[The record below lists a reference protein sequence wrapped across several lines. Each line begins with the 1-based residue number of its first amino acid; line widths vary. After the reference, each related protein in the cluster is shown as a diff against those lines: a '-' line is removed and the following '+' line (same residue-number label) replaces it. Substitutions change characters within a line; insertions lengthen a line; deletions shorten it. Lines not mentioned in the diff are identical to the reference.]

1 MAKHIGIAIVFSILA
16 AVSQAAPG
24 AAKDESRLLTAD
36 QLAQQP
42 PASEP
47 MKLPES
53 DSAAPPPGEDLTNPD
68 AGEPG
73 AAPGEAAPDE
83 MSIGEI
89 PDIKSIELTADL
101 ARRAI
106 DSYVLVKAKY
116 ADTDLESA
124 DNLQDF
130 VDKSPRGKDF
140 EADVKAAGFAN
151 VDDWNLAITS
161 LGFAYSGVT
170 DDPTADI
177 KQQIEEITAD
187 TSLAQDMKDRMIA
200 SLNAMIPS
208 DNNRTVVA
216 EMMKDA
222 VYAEKLKQL
231 EVEEE

>member
-1 MAKHIGIAIVFSILA
+1 MAKHIGIAIAFSILA
-16 AVSQAAPG
+16 TVSQAAPG

-36 QLAQQP
+36 QLVQQP

-53 DSAAPPPGEDLTNPD
+53 DSAAPPAGEDLTKPD
-68 AGEPG
+68 AGEP
-73 AAPGEAAPDE
+73 AAGPSVAAPDE

-140 EADVKAAGFAN
+140 EADVKAAGFGN
-151 VDDWNLAITS
+151 VDDWNTAITS

-177 KQQIEEITAD
+177 KQQIAEITAD

-200 SLNAMIPS
+200 SLSAMIPS
-208 DNNRTVVA
+208 DNNRKIVA
-216 EMMKDA
+216 EMMKDP
-222 VYAEKLKQL
+222 VYAGKLKQL

>member
-1 MAKHIGIAIVFSILA
+1 
-16 AVSQAAPG
+16 
-24 AAKDESRLLTAD
+24 
-36 QLAQQP
+36 
-42 PASEP
+42 
-47 MKLPES
+47 
-53 DSAAPPPGEDLTNPD
+53 
-68 AGEPG
+68 
-73 AAPGEAAPDE
+73 

-106 DSYVLVKAKY
+106 DSYLLVKTKY

-124 DNLQDF
+124 DNLQEF
-130 VDKSPRGKDF
+130 VDKSPAGKDF

-177 KQQIEEITAD
+177 KQQISEITAD
-187 TSLAQDMKDRMIA
+187 TSLAQDMKDRMIT

-216 EMMKDA
+216 EMMKDP

-231 EVEEE
+231 EIEEE

>member
-1 MAKHIGIAIVFSILA
+1 MARHTRIAIAFSILA
-16 AVSQAAPG
+16 IISQAAPG
-24 AAKDESRLLTAD
+24 AAKDESRLLTTD

-42 PASEP
+42 PDNEP

-53 DSAAPPPGEDLTNPD
+53 DSAAPPPGEDLTKPST
-68 AGEPG
+68 GEP
-73 AAPGEAAPDE
+73 AATDSDAAPDE

-89 PDIKSIELTADL
+89 PEIKSIELNPDL

-106 DSYVLVKAKY
+106 DSYLLVKTKY
-116 ADTDLESA
+116 ADSDLESA
-124 DNLQDF
+124 DNLQEF
-130 VDKSPRGKDF
+130 VDKSPVGKDF

-177 KQQIEEITAD
+177 KQQIDEITAD

-208 DNNRTVVA
+208 DNNRKVVA
-216 EMMKDA
+216 ELMQDA

-231 EVEEE
+231 EIEEE

>member
-1 MAKHIGIAIVFSILA
+1 MARHTRLAIAFSLLA
-16 AVSQAAPG
+16 MVSQAALG
-24 AAKDESRLLTAD
+24 AAKDESRLLTTD

-42 PASEP
+42 PDNQP
-47 MKLPES
+47 MKLPEA
-53 DSAAPPPGEDLTNPD
+53 DSAAPPPGEDLTTPGT
-68 AGEPG
+68 GEP
-73 AAPGEAAPDE
+73 AATDSDAASDE

-89 PDIKSIELTADL
+89 PEIKSIELNADL

-106 DSYVLVKAKY
+106 DSYLLVKTKY

-124 DNLQDF
+124 DNLQEF
-130 VDKSPRGKDF
+130 VDKSPVGKDF

-208 DNNRTVVA
+208 DNNRKVVA
-216 EMMKDA
+216 EMMQDP

-231 EVEEE
+231 EIEEE